1 MGKINQ
7 KGLSSFNH
15 PDEECEKQTVKNE
28 AGGCVDGATC
38 SPTDNS
44 ESPKKSR
51 KELRKELLQEVKNA
65 VDVLKELGLPQ
76 LANQIIGFA
85 KRTTQSRF
93 SVSVVGEFN
102 HGKSTLI
109 NKLLGKEVVPTDTLP
124 TTALLTKIAYGN
136 EEGVS
141 VLDKSGK
148 VIETL
153 PLTKESWDNLVA
165 YKENGE
171 IGIDKE
177 DGQFGYLSVSVANDW
192 MRKVGID
199 LLDTPGANDGS
210 KNRDMEISRALMVTD
225 GAILCVDAQKG
236 LMETQRAFIK
246 DRLLGTRIPF
256 MALAITHLDLIPK
269 ENRDRQ
275 VAYIMGVLK
284 GMKIDMPVFIT
295 NDVEMP
301 STMFEDRMGVDK
313 IQSLIARWSANP
325 ERADRL
331 ESWLAANVCRVLAIA
346 QHGFADQRQL
356 LEAKGEERD
365 KMITERKAAIAS
377 MNEQWATL
385 RKELENRSG
394 ECRRAFDRR
403 YDHEI
408 KSIVEYMQNRIDT
421 MPNPKQWYEKSY
433 RYELAN
439 RLTAALI
446 SLDAVVTENARND
459 FEWLNKELIKQFK
472 INAERNSEIWKR
484 TEEPSYYSHEKAP
497 EMLDP
502 KDVSRKEGY
511 KTSAAII
518 VGSIVAGTILTGGI
532 GGFVGGGIIGSVGV
546 GTIMRHLSEKK
557 LAEHVEKIREQ
568 LREFI
573 QSDIPVVLHEA
584 TADCAN
590 RIRLVYNDMVAG
602 AYQSESNWIKTQY
615 NLIDQAAKPSDEA
628 YEKALENVDAKI
640 SKVEALSIN
649 LQKYIK

>member
-7 KGLSSFNH
+7 KGLSSFSH
-15 PDEECEKQTVKNE
+15 PVEECEKQTMKSE
-28 AGGCVDGATC
+28 TGECVDGTAL
-38 SPTDNS
+38 SSVDNS
-44 ESPKKSR
+44 PIKKKLRS
-51 KELRKELLQEVKNA
+51 EIRKELLQEVKSA
-65 VDVLKELGLPQ
+65 VETLKELGLPQ

-109 NKLLGKEVVPTDTLP
+109 NKLLGKDVVPTDTLP

-136 EEGVS
+136 EECVN

-153 PLTKESWDNLVA
+153 PLTKQSWDNLVA

-192 MRKVGID
+192 IRKVGID

-210 KNRDMEISRALMVTD
+210 KIRDMEISRALMVTD
-225 GAILCVDAQKG
+225 GAILCVDAHKG

-246 DRLLGTRIPF
+246 DRLLGTRVPF
-256 MALAITHLDLIPK
+256 MALAITHLDLISK
-269 ENRDRQ
+269 ENRDRLI
-275 VAYIMGVLK
+275 AYIMGVLK

-301 STMFEDRMGVDK
+301 SNMFEDRMGVDK
-313 IQSLIARWSANP
+313 LQSLIARWSANP

-346 QHGFADQRQL
+346 QQGFASQREL

-377 MNEQWATL
+377 MNEQWETL
-385 RKELENRSG
+385 RKELENRCG
-394 ECRRAFDRR
+394 ECKRAFARR

-408 KSIVEYMQNRIDT
+408 KSVVEYMHNRIDT
-421 MPNPKQWYEKSY
+421 MPNPKLWYEKSY

-459 FEWLNKELIKQFK
+459 FEWLNKELVKQFK
-472 INAERNSEIWKR
+472 TSAERNSEIWKR
-484 TEEPSYYSHEKAP
+484 TEELSYYSQKKGP

-511 KTSAAII
+511 KTNAAII
-518 VGSIVAGTILTGGI
+518 AGSIIAGTLLSGGFF
-532 GGFVGGGIIGSVGV
+532 GFVGGGIIGSVGV
-546 GTIMRHLSEKK
+546 GTIMRHFSEKK
-557 LAEHVEKIREQ
+557 VSENVEKIREQ

-573 QSDIPVVLHEA
+573 QSDIPVVLCEA

-602 AYQSESNWIKTQY
+602 AFQSESNWIKTQY

-649 LQKYIK
+649 LQKFIK

>member
-1 MGKINQ
+1 MGKINK

-15 PDEECEKQTVKNE
+15 PNEDIEEQTVTKKI
-28 AGGCVDGATC
+28 DGSIEETDC
-38 SPTDNS
+38 SSTDGS
-44 ESPKKSR
+44 QTTVKSR
-51 KELRKELLQEVKNA
+51 MEIRKELLQEVKNV

-76 LANQIIGFA
+76 LANQIISFA

-109 NKLLGKEVVPTDTLP
+109 NKLLDKEVVPTDTLP
-124 TTALLTKIAYGN
+124 TTALLTKITYGD
-136 EEGVS
+136 EECVN

-148 VIETL
+148 VMETL

-177 DGQFGYLSVSVANDW
+177 DGQFGYLSVSIANDW
-192 MRKVGID
+192 IRKTGID

-246 DRLLGTRIPF
+246 DRLLGTKVPF

-301 STMFEDRMGVDK
+301 SNMFEDRMGVDR
-313 IQSLIARWSANP
+313 IQSIIARWSANP

-331 ESWLAANVCRVLAIA
+331 ESWLAANVCKVLTIA
-346 QHGFADQRQL
+346 QQGFADQRQL

-377 MNEQWATL
+377 MNAQWETL
-385 RKELENRSG
+385 RKELENRCG
-394 ECRRAFDRR
+394 ECRRAFERR

-408 KSIVEYMQNRIDT
+408 KSIAEYMQNRIDT

-459 FEWLNKELIKQFK
+459 FEWLNKELVKQFK
-472 INAERNSEIWKR
+472 INVERNGEIWKR
-484 TEEPSYYSHEKAP
+484 TEEPSYYSHKNGP
-497 EMLDP
+497 EMVDP
-502 KDVSRKEGY
+502 KDISRKEGY

-518 VGSIVAGTILTGGI
+518 AGSIIAGTLLTGGVA
-532 GGFVGGGIIGSVGV
+532 GFVGGGIIGSVGV

-557 LAEHVEKIREQ
+557 LAEHVERIREQ

-573 QSDIPVVLHEA
+573 QSDIPVVLQEA

-602 AYQSESNWIKTQY
+602 AFQSESNWIKTQY

-628 YEKALENVDAKI
+628 YEKSLENVDAKI
-640 SKVEALSIN
+640 NKVETLNIN

>member
-1 MGKINQ
+1 MGKIN
-7 KGLSSFNH
+7 KIGLSSFNH
-15 PDEECEKQTVKNE
+15 PNEDIEKKTVITKTD
-28 AGGCVDGATC
+28 GCVEDTAC
-38 SPTDNS
+38 SSADNS
-44 ESPKKSR
+44 QTTEKSR
-51 KELRKELLQEVKNA
+51 VEIRKELLQEVKNA
-65 VDVLKELGLPQ
+65 VDALKELGLPQ
-76 LANQIIGFA
+76 LANQITGFV
-85 KRTTQSRF
+85 KRIMQSRF

-109 NKLLGKEVVPTDTLP
+109 NKLLGKDIVPTDTLP
-124 TTALLTKIAYGN
+124 TTALLTRIVYGN
-136 EEGVS
+136 EECVR
-141 VLDKSGK
+141 VLDMSGK
-148 VIETL
+148 VKETL
-153 PLTKESWDNLVA
+153 SLTKESWDKLVA
-165 YKENGE
+165 FKENGE

-177 DGQFGYLSVSVANDW
+177 DGQLGYLSVSIANDW
-192 MRKVGID
+192 IRKTGVD

-246 DRLLGTRIPF
+246 DRLLGTKVPF

-284 GMKIDMPVFIT
+284 GMKIDMPVIIA

-301 STMFEDRMGVDK
+301 SNMFEDRIGVDK
-313 IQSLIARWSANP
+313 LQTIIARWSANP

-331 ESWLAANVCRVLAIA
+331 ETWLAANICRVLAIA
-346 QHGFADQRQL
+346 QQGFADQRRL
-356 LEAKGEERD
+356 LEVKGEERD
-365 KMITERKAAIAS
+365 KMITERKAAISS
-377 MNEQWATL
+377 MNAQWETL
-385 RKELENRSG
+385 RKELEHRCND
-394 ECRRAFDRR
+394 CKTAFDRR

-408 KSIVEYMQNRIDT
+408 KSITEAMQNRIDT
-421 MPNPKQWYEKSY
+421 MPNPKQWYKKSY

-446 SLDAVVTENARND
+446 SLDNVVTENARND